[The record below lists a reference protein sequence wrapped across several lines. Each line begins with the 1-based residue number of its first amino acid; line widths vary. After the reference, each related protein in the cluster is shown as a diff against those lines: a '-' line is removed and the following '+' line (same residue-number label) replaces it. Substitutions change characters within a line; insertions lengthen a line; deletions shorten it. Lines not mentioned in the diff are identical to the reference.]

1 MPKLRETLLRLLHR
15 LRLGGIERWCWLQP
29 SSKDAVAHWLLLLL
43 QLLLLLT
50 LIEQA
55 GTHVLLRLLRTTEE
69 TCDGWLGRLLLRIRK
84 KTAGRSSRLTEQ
96 RACFLL
102 TPSQGTPKVES
113 HLFEKIRSPT

>member
-15 LRLGGIERWCWLQP
+15 LRLGGTERWRWLQP

-55 GTHVLLRLLRTTEE
+55 GTHILLRLLRTTEE
-69 TCDGWLGRLLLRIRK
+69 TCDLGRLLLRIRK
-84 KTAGRSSRLTEQ
+84 KTAGRSSRLAEQ
-96 RACFLL
+96 RACFFL

-113 HLFEKIRSPT
+113 HLFEKTRPT